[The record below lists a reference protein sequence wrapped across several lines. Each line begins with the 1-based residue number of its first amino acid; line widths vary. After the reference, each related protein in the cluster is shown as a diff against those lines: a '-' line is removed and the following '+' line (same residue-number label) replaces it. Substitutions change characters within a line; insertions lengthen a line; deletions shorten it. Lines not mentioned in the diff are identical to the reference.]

1 MSIDDA
7 SHYDTERKYYDV
19 IIVGGGAAGCV
30 LAARLSEDPKRRVL
44 LLESGGADTDPA
56 ISAPHGAFA
65 VQSGAFNWS
74 DLVDPAY
81 LTDEADASR
90 LIEGVRRALDP
101 ELRVHGVRGLYVADA
116 SIMPDIVRG
125 NTHAT
130 AVMIGERA
138 AELIG

>member
-90 LIEGVRRALDP
+90 LIEGGGGHWIPNCGFTGYGACTSQTRRSC
-101 ELRVHGVRGLYVADA
+101 RTSCVAIRTPRP
-116 SIMPDIVRG
+116 S
-125 NTHAT
+125 
-130 AVMIGERA
+130 
-138 AELIG
+138 